1 VLKGSRE
8 CLRGPLAL
16 YGPGFRDELNRFGYS
31 KSAANRQLQLMARLS
46 AWLEDEQL
54 DVCEL
59 ATARVEQFFEARCAE
74 RYANLLTPRAVAPL
88 IGHLRRTQV
97 MCDPPVPAPSSPVEA
112 IIERFRVYLVRE
124 RALVDGTVRFYC
136 HVASLFVSEQGG
148 RSGLE
153 LAGLRANDVTGFIT
167 RTCAT
172 RGLSSSR
179 QVVSALRSF
188 LRFLQLEGL
197 TELALDRAV
206 LSPAGWNPSLPRA
219 VSTADVTRLLDGC
232 DRRTRIGRR
241 DFAILKLLTR
251 LGLRGGEVVILQLG
265 DIDWRSGE
273 IVVHGKGRSHH
284 RLPLP
289 NDLGEALAGYLLRGR
304 PSSDCRR
311 VFLRH
316 HAPFCG
322 FAETGAIRGV
332 LERACERAGIAYVS
346 PHRLRH
352 TVATEM
358 LRAGASLSDIRQIL
372 HHTAAVTTATY
383 AKVDYERLR
392 VLARTWPEVAA

>member
-1 VLKGSRE
+1 VSKGSRE

-59 ATARVEQFFEARCAE
+59 ATPRVEQFFEARRAE

-88 IGHLRRTQV
+88 VGHLRRIHV
-97 MCDPPVPAPSSPVEA
+97 MSDPPVPAPSGPAEVVV
-112 IIERFRVYLVRE
+112 ERFRVYLVRE

-136 HVASLFVSEQGG
+136 HVARLFASEQVG

-153 LAGLRANDVTGFIT
+153 LAGLRADDVTGFTT

-172 RGLSSSR
+172 RGLSSAR

-197 TELALDRAV
+197 TELALDGAV

-241 DFAILKLLTR
+241 DFAILKLLAR
-251 LGLRGGEVVILQLG
+251 LGLRGGEVVILELG

-289 NDLGEALAGYLLRGR
+289 NDVGEALAGYLKRGR

-316 HAPFCG
+316 HAPFRG

-358 LRAGASLSDIRQIL
+358 LRAGASLSDIGQIL

>member
-1 VLKGSRE
+1 
-8 CLRGPLAL
+8 
-16 YGPGFRDELNRFGYS
+16 
-31 KSAANRQLQLMARLS
+31 
-46 AWLEDEQL
+46 
-54 DVCEL
+54 
-59 ATARVEQFFEARCAE
+59 
-74 RYANLLTPRAVAPL
+74 
-88 IGHLRRTQV
+88 
-97 MCDPPVPAPSSPVEA
+97 
-112 IIERFRVYLVRE
+112 
-124 RALVDGTVRFYC
+124 
-136 HVASLFVSEQGG
+136 
-148 RSGLE
+148 
-153 LAGLRANDVTGFIT
+153 
-167 RTCAT
+167 
-172 RGLSSSR
+172 
-179 QVVSALRSF
+179 
-188 LRFLQLEGL
+188 
-197 TELALDRAV
+197 
-206 LSPAGWNPSLPRA
+206 
-219 VSTADVTRLLDGC
+219 
-232 DRRTRIGRR
+232 
-241 DFAILKLLTR
+241 LKLLTR

-358 LRAGASLSDIRQIL
+358 LRAGASLSDIGQIL